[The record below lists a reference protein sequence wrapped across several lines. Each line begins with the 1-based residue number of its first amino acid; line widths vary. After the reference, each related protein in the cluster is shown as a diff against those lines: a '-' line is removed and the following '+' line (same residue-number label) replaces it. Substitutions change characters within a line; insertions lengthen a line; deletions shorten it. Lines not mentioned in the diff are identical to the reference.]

1 MNQLLLLIFLIPI
14 LTNAQAKSIEHS
26 DVVNVSI
33 QNGLEDSNLQTLF
46 DFENINYSEFSFQGE
61 SIKGKYFV
69 IRMKEF
75 SNGDLINTTTLF
87 DESGNDYFKIDSTQ
101 TSFKFLSKIGRE
113 DLKTW
118 IRGNRF
124 GSKKLYFPI
133 DEDNGNYVAKDFFG
147 ARKVLEKNINNPFY
161 ILAIITP
168 NRNPD
173 GSASYCR
180 VAQSEIDP
188 DNFGKEFNIP
198 HYYLVEIEFT
208 N

>member
-26 DVVNVSI
+26 DVVNASI

-124 GSKKLYFPI
+124 GSEKLYFPI

-147 ARKVLEKNINNPFY
+147 ARTVLEKNINNPF
-161 ILAIITP
+161 
-168 NRNPD
+168 
-173 GSASYCR
+173 
-180 VAQSEIDP
+180 
-188 DNFGKEFNIP
+188 
-198 HYYLVEIEFT
+198 
-208 N
+208 